1 MESNNRSRLNGLQWK
16 VISFCVAIIV
26 VGHLLE
32 EARGYGW
39 MRAFPNYWE
48 FIYHFADNSVA
59 IAFATITCWVIW
71 FLRNNLL
78 VFLVAVALGVA
89 NWCENELKSRAFF
102 GSFLQTV
109 DWWQWSGIDATIAVL
124 VAIFLKPFVRKLNLA
139 DGIVVQ
145 ALSISDLLLAT
156 LASAVWI
163 VSTRSIATKSS
174 QLNPNVLDY
183 GWPFT
188 FYQCMM
194 AILFSCVGAA
204 AVYVVTAFNW
214 KRGLLVFIGVSFVF
228 LIASQAAFTR
238 NGQLEMKLFKSPD
251 LPLLFGFLAV
261 VTMLAIGMLA
271 IRFAF
276 NGTRLDPR
284 QA

>member
-1 MESNNRSRLNGLQWK
+1 MI
-16 VISFCVAIIV
+16 VV

-39 MRAFPNYWE
+39 VSQAFPNYWE

-59 IAFATITCWVIW
+59 IAFATITCRVIW
-71 FLRNNLL
+71 FLPNNLL
-78 VFLVAVALGVA
+78 VFSTALAFGVV

-109 DWWQWSGIDATIAVL
+109 DWWQWSGIDATLAVL
-124 VAIFLKPFVRKLNLA
+124 VAIFLKPFVRKLKMA
-139 DGIVVQ
+139 GGIVVQ
-145 ALSISDLLLAT
+145 ALSISDLFLAT

-194 AILFSCVGAA
+194 AILFSCVGVA
-204 AVYVVTAFNW
+204 AVYVVMAFNW
-214 KRGLLVFIGVSFVF
+214 KRGLLVFIGVSFAF
-228 LIASQAAFTR
+228 LIASQTEVTKNWQFV
-238 NGQLEMKLFKSPD
+238 MKLHQSPD
-251 LPLLFGFLAV
+251 LALMFGLLAAFALKAFG
-261 VTMLAIGMLA
+261 IGL
-271 IRFAF
+271 
-276 NGTRLDPR
+276 P
-284 QA
+284 